1 MEDIYT
7 VCSHGGEESP
17 GIFLWNIYTS
27 CIITEGS
34 SLTRMIPFRNIHT
47 PYVVKRVRVRRV
59 YSYTEYKRRV

>member
-7 VCSHGGEESP
+7 VYSQGGEESP

-27 CIITEGS
+27 CVITWVS
-34 SLTRMIPFRNIHT
+34 SFTRIIPFRNIHT
-47 PYVVKRVRVRRV
+47 PYVVTRAKVRRV